1 VIWVDLMNQE
11 KRKFLVNKAK
21 ISKLRLLFVLLIAF
35 TLIASCDNNP
45 PSMEPELIV
54 FNADIRTVDQNQ
66 NRAEA
71 FAIKDGRFVA
81 VGNNEDV
88 LDLKGTTTESINANG
103 ATIVPGFIDSHTHLS
118 SGSKIVTG
126 INLTGIREKSVWLE
140 MIAERVKTMEPG
152 EWLLGGRWDYT
163 FENKGLPTRW
173 ELDNVSP
180 NNPIALSDIDGH
192 SMWVNSLAIEKANIR
207 ANSEV
212 PLGGQILVNESSGEP
227 NGILLEGAMQLIW
240 DAPTYIR
247 DSDLSRDKIEQ
258 VLDYANSFGITGVH
272 DMSSRIELEK
282 YKDLAINKKLFLR
295 VFWGEMSKFT
305 QEDDNTNNQKLIN
318 QLIREYKFHDQD
330 VGPLIEY
337 GFIKYVIDGVL
348 STHTAALIDPYSDRP
363 EIVGEPFYIQ
373 GEINRLVKRANSLGM
388 PVAIHAIGD
397 RGVKMALN
405 AFEYSGNTSLANRIE
420 HIEIIE
426 PSDIDRFK
434 KLNVTASMQ
443 PNHGTGVIGK
453 YITPRVGL
461 EREKYAYVWND
472 FLRSEVR
479 LALSSD
485 FATSPFSPLVQLA
498 DAVFRESPSG
508 LYEGPW
514 YPQQALSFE
523 QALYAYTQVGADLAG
538 WGDQIG
544 SISVGKWADFVV
556 LDGALNDPVGRE
568 LKQRSVAAT
577 YLAGRK
583 VFLADD

>member
-1 VIWVDLMNQE
+1 MNQE
-11 KRKFLVNKAK
+11 KRKCLVNKAEIK
-21 ISKLRLLFVLLIAF
+21 KLRLLFLLLTAF
-35 TLIASCDNNP
+35 SLIASCDNNP

-71 FAIKDGRFVA
+71 FAIKGGRFVA
-81 VGNNEDV
+81 VGNNEEV
-88 LDLKGTTTESINANG
+88 LDLKGATTESINANG

-126 INLTGIREKSVWLE
+126 INLTGVREKSVWLE

-180 NNPIALSDIDGH
+180 NNPVALSDIDGH

-240 DAPTYIR
+240 DAPTYVR
-247 DSDLSRDKIEQ
+247 DSDLSRDQIEQ
-258 VLDYANSFGITGVH
+258 VLDYANSFGITSVH
-272 DMSSRIELEK
+272 DMSSRIELDK
-282 YKDLAINKKLFLR
+282 YKDLASNQKLYVR
-295 VFWGEMSKFT
+295 VYWGEHSKFS
-305 QEDDNTNNQKLIN
+305 QEDDNTNNAKRIN
-318 QLIREYKFHDQD
+318 QLISEYKFHDQD
-330 VGPLIEY
+330 RGPLIEY

-363 EIVGEPFYIQ
+363 EIIGEPFYIQ
-373 GEINRLVKRANSLGM
+373 GEINRLVKRANNLGM

-583 VFLADD
+583 VFSADD

>member
-1 VIWVDLMNQE
+1 MNQE
-11 KRKFLVNKAK
+11 KRKCLVNKTEIK
-21 ISKLRLLFVLLIAF
+21 KLWLLFLLLTAF
-35 TLIASCDNNP
+35 SLIASCDNNP

-71 FAIKDGRFVA
+71 FAIRGGRFVA
-81 VGNNEDV
+81 VGNNEEV
-88 LDLKGTTTESINANG
+88 LDLKGATTESINANG

-126 INLTGIREKSVWLE
+126 INLTGVREKSVWLE

-173 ELDNVSP
+173 ELDEVSP

-207 ANSEV
+207 ADSEV
-212 PLGGQILVNESSGEP
+212 PLGGQVLVNESSGEP
-227 NGILLEGAMQLIW
+227 SGILLEGAMQLIW

-247 DSDLSRDKIEQ
+247 DSDLSRDQIEQ
-258 VLDYANSFGITGVH
+258 VLDYANSFGITSVH
-272 DMSSRIELEK
+272 DMSSRIELDK
-282 YKDLAINKKLFLR
+282 YKDLAINKKLYVR
-295 VFWGEMSKFT
+295 VFWGEHSKFS
-305 QEDDNTNNQKLIN
+305 QEDDNTNNEKRIN

-330 VGPLIEY
+330 RGPLIEY

-514 YPQQALSFE
+514 YPRQALSFE

-568 LKQRSVAAT
+568 LKQRTVMGT

-583 VFLADD
+583 VFSADD

>member
-1 VIWVDLMNQE
+1 MNQE

-568 LKQRSVAAT
+568 LKQRTVMAT

-583 VFLADD
+583 VFSADD

>member
-180 NNPIALSDIDGH
+180 NNPVALSDIDGH

-207 ANSEV
+207 ADSEV

-240 DAPTYIR
+240 DAPTYVR
-247 DSDLSRDKIEQ
+247 DSDLSRDQIEQ
-258 VLDYANSFGITGVH
+258 VLDYANSFGITSVH
-272 DMSSRIELEK
+272 DMSSRIELDK
-282 YKDLAINKKLFLR
+282 YKDLAINKKLYVR
-295 VFWGEMSKFT
+295 VFWGEHSKFS
-305 QEDDNTNNQKLIN
+305 QEDDNTNNEKRIN

-330 VGPLIEY
+330 RGPLIEY

-373 GEINRLVKRANSLGM
+373 GEINRLVNRANSLGM

-514 YPQQALSFE
+514 YPRQALSFE

-568 LKQRSVAAT
+568 LKQRTVMGT

-583 VFLADD
+583 VFSADD

>member
-583 VFLADD
+583 VFSADD

>member
-1 VIWVDLMNQE
+1 MNQE

-556 LDGALNDPVGRE
+556 LDGALNDPVGR
-568 LKQRSVAAT
+568 
-577 YLAGRK
+577 
-583 VFLADD
+583 